1 MKFVAA
7 TRQTQGTSAS
17 RRLRREAKVPAIVY
31 GNNAAA
37 TPVEIDHN
45 ELYYDL
51 QKEKFHSS
59 ILTME
64 LDGKE
69 ELVVLRAFQ
78 MHPYKNQ
85 VLHADFQRID
95 PNANVTMRV
104 PLHFFGDEN
113 SPAVKIDKGFVSRL
127 VATIE
132 VSCLPKDLPEFI
144 DVDLSGMTS
153 QTTLRVADLK
163 LPENVTAV
171 APETTVAT
179 VTTIESDDA
188 ANPAAAAADAA
199 APAAPAA

>member
-95 PNANVTMRV
+95 PNSNVTMRV
-104 PLHFFGDEN
+104 PLHFFGGEN
-113 SPAVKIDKGFVSRL
+113 SPAVKIDKGLISHLVSA
-127 VATIE
+127 VE

-153 QTTLRVADLK
+153 QTTLRVGDIA
-163 LPENVTAV
+163 LPAGVTAV
-171 APETTVAT
+171 NPNTPVAT
-179 VTTIESDDA
+179 VANAASDEGEA
-188 ANPAAAAADAA
+188 GAAAASTEAA
-199 APAAPAA
+199 ATPAA